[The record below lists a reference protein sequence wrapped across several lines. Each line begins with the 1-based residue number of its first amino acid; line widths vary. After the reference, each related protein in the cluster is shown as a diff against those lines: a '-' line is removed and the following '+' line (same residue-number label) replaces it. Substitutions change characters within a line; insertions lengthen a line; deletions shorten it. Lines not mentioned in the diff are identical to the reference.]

1 MFIGKVERQIGPKS
15 LGHVQRVTQKVENC
29 KFIQVGETVEHG
41 KVTFREIIEKGHD
54 YFKRTFSSF
63 NKQGEPIK
71 GSEFS
76 EEIIGPE
83 ANKKQVRHFGL
94 YV

>member
-1 MFIGKVERQIGPKS
+1 MEIGKVERYIGSRS
-15 LGHVQRVTQKVENC
+15 LGHVQRVVQKFENG
-29 KFIQVGETVEHG
+29 KFIQVGETVEYG

-71 GSEFS
+71 GSEFT
-76 EEIIGPE
+76 EEVIGQE
-83 ANKKQVRHFGL
+83 ANEKKVRHFGI
-94 YV
+94 YG